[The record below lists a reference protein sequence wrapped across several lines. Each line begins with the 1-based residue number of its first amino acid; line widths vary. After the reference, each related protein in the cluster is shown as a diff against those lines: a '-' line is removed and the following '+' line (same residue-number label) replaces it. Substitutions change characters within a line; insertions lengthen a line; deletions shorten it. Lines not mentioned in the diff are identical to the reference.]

1 MPRAAD
7 AAWRQPAVIPD
18 LLLGNVEEDL
28 RLGRLTGVRFFSG
41 SHLKDGT
48 ARIPARHSV
57 TARVVRLPPTL
68 SCKRRTRAPLRLC
81 RGQRMQPGAS
91 RPSCSGVSLG
101 CAFFLNSSRC
111 AKPLRALPRL
121 GCPCAVCAFCA
132 SDQVILSSNFVTLSA
147 CCTCHRFHAG
157 SVHRFQ
163 SQTVLP
169 TCWAG
174 SGEAVVKH
182 QRSGPCAFRDCLTK
196 VLVSVG

>member
-1 MPRAAD
+1 MH
-7 AAWRQPAVIPD
+7 V
-18 LLLGNVEEDL
+18 
-28 RLGRLTGVRFFSG
+28 FFAG
-41 SHLKDGT
+41 FVWPCKASHLKDGT
-48 ARIPARHSV
+48 ASIPARHSV
-57 TARVVRLPPTL
+57 IPFARRVARLPPTL
-68 SCKRRTRAPLRLC
+68 FCQIARARCKRRARAPLRLC

-91 RPSCSGVSLG
+91 RPSCSGVSPG
-101 CAFFLNSSRC
+101 RAFFLGSSRC
-111 AKPLRALPRL
+111 GKPLCAFARL
-121 GCPCAVCAFCA
+121 GCSCAVCAFCA

-182 QRSGPCAFRDCLTK
+182 QRSGPCAFREAGTWRP
-196 VLVSVG
+196 V